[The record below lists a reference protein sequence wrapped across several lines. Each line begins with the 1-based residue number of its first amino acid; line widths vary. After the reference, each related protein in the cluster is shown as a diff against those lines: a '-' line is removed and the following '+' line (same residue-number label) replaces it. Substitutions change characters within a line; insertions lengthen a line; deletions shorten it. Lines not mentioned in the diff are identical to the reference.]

1 MSITHGCLP
10 PVDVSH
16 AWTSMPYVQ
25 VSLPGGRP
33 ARGRIQEREGR
44 ILIQYLHAKI
54 QTNMPNALL
63 LHRVS

>member
-1 MSITHGCLP
+1 MSITRGRPRSAYKCLCYALL
-10 PVDVSH
+10 S
-16 AWTSMPYVQ
+16 
-25 VSLPGGRP
+25 GGRP

-63 LHRVS
+63 LQRVSQNLPSK